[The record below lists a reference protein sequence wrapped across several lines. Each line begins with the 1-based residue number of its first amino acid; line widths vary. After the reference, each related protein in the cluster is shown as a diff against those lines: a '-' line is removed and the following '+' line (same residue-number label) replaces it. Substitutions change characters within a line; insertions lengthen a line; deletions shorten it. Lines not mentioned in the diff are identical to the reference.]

1 MHIRDIFRRGPI
13 LALAA
18 LLTLAAA
25 PRPAA
30 ANTLAQLR
38 ILGYFGSLTNATIH
52 IELLDNDKPG
62 TVRNFIRLIESGAFT
77 NMVLHRLEPG
87 FVMQGGAYRAALD
100 YTSLE
105 GIPNFGNITNEY
117 TTGPILSNVR
127 GTLSMAKLD
136 GDPDSAS
143 SSFFIN
149 LGDNSLNLDN
159 QNGGFTVFARVVR
172 DDFGLIDFWNSLSV
186 GVGLVNLGFDP
197 FKALPVNYAG
207 TTGPTFGQ
215 LIYCDI
221 TLLKVEVEPAS
232 PGMRISWN
240 SALGMTNLVEYAT
253 TFSPPNWKALSTN
266 IGTGARLSVTDPV
279 AATTSRFYRV
289 RVR

>member
-1 MHIRDIFRRGPI
+1 MHLRNIFRAGLVLVWTAL

-18 LLTLAAA
+18 GPT
-25 PRPAA
+25 PAA

-38 ILGYFGSLTNATIH
+38 ILGYGGSLSNATLQV
-52 IELLDNDKPG
+52 ELLDNDKPG
-62 TVRNFIRLIESGAFT
+62 TVRNFVRLIDSGAFT
-77 NMVLHRLEPG
+77 NMFLHRLDPG
-87 FVMQGGAYRAALD
+87 FVMQGGAFRATLD
-100 YTSLE
+100 YSAFE
-105 GIPNFGNITNEY
+105 GVPNFGTITNEY

-159 QNGGFTVFARVVR
+159 QNGGFTVFARVLR
-172 DDFGLIDFWNSLSV
+172 DDAGLIDFWNGLYE
-186 GVGLVNLGFDP
+186 GYGLVNLGSDP
-197 FKALPVNYAG
+197 FKELPVNYVG
-207 TTGPTFGQ
+207 TGGPTFGQ

-221 TLLKVEVEPAS
+221 TLLQVQVEPAS

-253 TFSPPNWKALSTN
+253 TFSPPNWTPLSTN